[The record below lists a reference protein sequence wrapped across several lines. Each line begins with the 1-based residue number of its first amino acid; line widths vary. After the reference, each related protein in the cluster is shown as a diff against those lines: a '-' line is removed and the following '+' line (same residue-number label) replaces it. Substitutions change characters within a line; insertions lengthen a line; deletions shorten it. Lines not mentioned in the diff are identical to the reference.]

1 MLLLK
6 IDARR
11 IEHFSVSIIC
21 VYLFDIFDIWTIF
34 TILIRWHSSVSF
46 VELRS
51 KSNFSLCTFYSF
63 AHTHV
68 VSSDSDVVQSSLAM
82 SVLNAFIS

>member
-11 IEHFSVSIIC
+11 VEHFSVSIIC
-21 VYLFDIFDIWTIF
+21 LYLFDIWTIY